1 MPLRSTEVAKQK
13 PDSAGDDRFPEMSEE
28 EIQERVLNALAE
40 VLGAGHL
47 DWKKHPQQNAP
58 TTDRIQ

>member
-1 MPLRSTEVAKQK
+1 MAKLKAEKQ
-13 PDSAGDDRFPEMSEE
+13 PELLELSDE
-28 EIQERVLNALAE
+28 EIQERVLQALAE